1 MARIYRKSDRVKVQI
16 KSGDDTITLH
26 LAPLSQH
33 EKSEIQSLML
43 KSMATKDAASATEGI
58 RKSLQYSLKK
68 VEGITD
74 GDNKEYQLKFEHD
87 LVIQECIDDLMNMDI
102 ELTSKVMLVC
112 SNLIGGIPKEFR
124 DDKGVKLP
132 DIEILG
138 DDSGK
143 K

>member
-1 MARIYRKSDRVKVQI
+1 MAKIYRKSDRVKVQI
-16 KSGDDTITLH
+16 KSGEDTITLH
-26 LAPLSQH
+26 LSPLSQH
-33 EKSEIQSLML
+33 EKSEVQSLMM
-43 KSMATKDAASATEGI
+43 KSMATKDPASASEGI

-74 GDNKEYQLKFEHD
+74 TNGEAYNLEFENG
-87 LVIQECIDDLMNMDI
+87 LIKQECIDDLMNMDI
-102 ELTSKVMLVC
+102 DLTSKVMLVC
-112 SNLIGGIPKEFR
+112 SNLVGGIPKEFK

-138 DDSGK
+138 EDTAK